1 MKRKK
6 KEYDLHPGMV
16 LEKQF
21 YGTVKKL
28 EVVQVGADLQFQIDG
43 KLFKSLTAAARHVM
57 RDDTKQISG
66 PDFWSAPLAT

>member
-6 KEYDLHPGMV
+6 KEYDLHSGMV

-28 EVVQVGADLQFQIDG
+28 EVVQVGSELQFRIDG
-43 KLFKSLTAAARHVM
+43 MLFKSLTAAARHVI
-57 RDDTKQISG
+57 RDETKQISG
-66 PDFWSAPLAT
+66 PDFWNAPLAT